1 MRLIRTRDYFS
12 GGLSKTKRGSGFN
25 EGIGFGMPVENSNIP
40 NSKGIARTIAQ
51 MVVVQK
57 ETPASWQVIVES
69 TETMP

>member
-1 MRLIRTRDYFS
+1 
-12 GGLSKTKRGSGFN
+12 
-25 EGIGFGMPVENSNIP
+25 MPVENSNIP